1 MEVLSYILMVV
12 MMAIIFIFILN
23 VFSSFIKSLSSE
35 NYYSQ
40 LMSMIS
46 EACVSPQTSTSLQFQ
61 SPEAVIYQVYDDS
74 RCNSTVLNPAQA
86 EGFFNSQTPYNS
98 TIMAGKYLLCYGRAK
113 SGTNY
118 ASYTSQTF
126 TTPPSY
132 AFDPENSV
140 VDTNDQ
146 PGTYYFESFNPLSG
160 SPLMTISS
168 LPIEQFSLSG
178 SVTGSAQLQLS
189 FYNGGS
195 VPCYVYPPGGG
206 VYSVG
211 AGRFEL
217 TGFINMSKYCG
228 YISSAQLRVTVGQT
242 TNNWFNMTF
251 SDLVFTPSGW
261 QEAGLGGLG
270 ECALLGNSISGEA
283 GYPPIEK
290 GTLTCEPIMC
300 GNSNYF
306 LTDELGNVLDSIFFE
321 KYDFFE
327 IESGSAGAL
336 QIINPNTENIEKSP

>member
-23 VFSSFIKSLSSE
+23 VLSSFIKSLSSV

-46 EACVSPQTSTSLQFQ
+46 EACISPQTSTSLQFQ

-74 RCNSTVLNPAQA
+74 QCNSTFLNPAQV
-86 EGFFNSQTPYNS
+86 EGFFNPQTPYNS
-98 TIMAGKYLLCYGRAK
+98 TVMVGKYLLCYGQAE
-113 SGTNY
+113 SGLNY
-118 ASYTSQTF
+118 AAYTSQTF
-126 TTPPSY
+126 TTQPSY
-132 AFDPENSV
+132 SFVPENSV
-140 VDTNDQ
+140 VDTHDQ
-146 PGTYYFESFNPLSG
+146 PGAYYFESFSPSSS
-160 SPLMTISS
+160 SPLMTTSS

-195 VPCYVYPPGGG
+195 SPCYVYPPGGG
-206 VYSVG
+206 VYSTSS
-211 AGRFEL
+211 GRFTL

-242 TNNWFNMTF
+242 TDNWFNMTF
-251 SDLVFTPSGW
+251 SNLVFIPSGW
-261 QEAGLGGLG
+261 QEANLGHLG
-270 ECALLGNSISGEA
+270 ECAFLGNSIFGA
-283 GYPPIEK
+283 FGYPTIKK
-290 GTLTCEPIMC
+290 GTLTCEPIIC
-300 GNSNYF
+300 GNNNYF